1 MKLKI
6 ELVPSS
12 SWGNNLRSEANIPK
26 KEWDILRKACYA
38 KAGHKCEVCGGVGW
52 RRYNGK
58 PKSIVECHE
67 VWAYDDEKGVQR
79 LEGLVAL
86 CPTCHRA
93 KHLGFA
99 YTMSV
104 QKNDPKIFISVL
116 EHIQKVNGLSDE
128 ELLSYV
134 EEVFEK
140 HGERSSREWA
150 LDLSW
155 LEKQRGE
162 S

>member
-12 SWGNNLRSEANIPK
+12 SWGNNLRSEANLK
-26 KEWDILRKACYA
+26 RKEWDTLRKACYE

-52 RRYNGK
+52 RTYKGVR
-58 PKSIVECHE
+58 KSIVECHE
-67 VWAYDDEKGVQR
+67 VWAYDDEKGVQT

-104 QKNDPKIFISVL
+104 KKNDPQIFISVL
-116 EHIQKVNGLSDE
+116 EHIQKVNDLSDA

-140 HGERSSREWA
+140 HGKRSSREWV

-155 LEKQRGE
+155 LEAQR
-162 S
+162 SS